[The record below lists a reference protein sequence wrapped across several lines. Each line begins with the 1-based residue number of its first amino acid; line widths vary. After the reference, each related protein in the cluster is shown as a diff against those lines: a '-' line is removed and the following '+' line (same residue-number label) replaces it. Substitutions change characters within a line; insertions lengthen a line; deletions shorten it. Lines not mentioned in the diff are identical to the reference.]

1 MKKTSFAICT
11 LALLSGSLLV
21 ANQLVADSIEDAST
35 SAIEQVIEHSA
46 LEVEQSLISEASE
59 ITDAREVAASDD
71 AAKKKKEKEMK
82 EKKEREKKEKEEK
95 EMKEKKERERKKEK
109 EHKEKH

>member
-21 ANQLVADSIEDAST
+21 ANQPVADSIEDAST
-35 SAIEQVIEHSA
+35 SAIEHVIEHSA

-59 ITDAREVAASDD
+59 VTDAREVAASDD
-71 AAKKKKEKEMK
+71 AAKQ
-82 EKKEREKKEKEEK
+82 KKEREKKEKEEK